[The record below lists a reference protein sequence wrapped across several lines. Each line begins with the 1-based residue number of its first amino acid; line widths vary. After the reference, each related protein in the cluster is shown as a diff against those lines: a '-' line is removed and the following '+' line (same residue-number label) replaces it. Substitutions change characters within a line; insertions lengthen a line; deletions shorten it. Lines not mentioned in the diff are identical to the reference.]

1 LVLDG
6 LERQAGDLDRRLV
19 RNKKVWFDE
28 VERIRARVRSGDR
41 PTGLIVIEPASPRA
55 QSVSA

>member
-6 LERQAGDLDRRLV
+6 LERQAGELDRWLI
-19 RNKKVWFDE
+19 RNKNVWFDE

-41 PTGLIVIEPASPRA
+41 PTDLIVIEPATPRA
-55 QSVSA
+55 QTIPA